1 MSHISGGR
9 TSVFWELQQKGQ
21 ISSWITQDGFGHK
34 ERKTGSKGLTFSHS
48 GKPRDR
54 GSSKM
59 SWCRGSIMW
68 GHLVSFSVGLLL
80 VISDG
85 SSSSWYHIFIWQ
97 CPKVVKSK
105 SLLVS
110 FENAEKLYRT
120 PWGLV
125 GQLPCTLMLY
135 QSFSKGIQ
143 LLGSFRL
150 IDIYPLGARYDVA
163 KVTQ

>member
-9 TSVFWELQQKGQ
+9 TSVFWEWQQKGQ

-85 SSSSWYHIFIWQ
+85 CSSSWYHIFIWQ

-105 SLLVS
+105 VPACVFWECRKALQNSSSRSRGSVTLHTQ
-110 FENAEKLYRT
+110 A
-120 PWGLV
+120 
-125 GQLPCTLMLY
+125 LPIL
-135 QSFSKGIQ
+135 FKGNTI
-143 LLGSFRL
+143 
-150 IDIYPLGARYDVA
+150 
-163 KVTQ
+163 TW